1 MQILCG
7 FLSRPLARSVKDGSR
22 PLVPTEPSEA
32 RHRGI
37 GSRFP
42 VRSAASVGLGP
53 GKSSEVSVVSLM
65 IAPTCPFRRLAAAAS
80 AASASAGTQ
89 GETLPRKRSTS
100 ASAARFEAA
109 AVVVPPLLKQKLPD
123 QAPPWPVLPARWRGN
138 FYRRSSRRL

>member
-1 MQILCG
+1 MAVIAITYALLTVVELWRG
-7 FLSRPLARSVKDGSR
+7 RGEGLS
-22 PLVPTEPSEA
+22 
-32 RHRGI
+32 
-37 GSRFP
+37 
-42 VRSAASVGLGP
+42 
-53 GKSSEVSVVSLM
+53 
-65 IAPTCPFRRLAAAAS
+65 CPFRRLAAAAG